1 MLWTQLINMEVMR
14 KFVLS
19 IKLNAKFLQQDLV
32 SHWKKLI
39 NSGDVLCRSSIHS
52 ATLEKCKSRAAELL
66 LKCVT
71 EKIGCCACGVG

>member
-52 ATLEKCKSRAAELL
+52 TTLEKCKSRAAELL